1 MHNKCSEGRAVSWT
15 NSILCC
21 FSESEPAA
29 CSQPKLRHTRPR
41 ISKVPSLFKK
51 EKKKNQLQNVETLCK
66 SQRSHLS
73 GGLPTQMILVED
85 PVVEHH

>member
-1 MHNKCSEGRAVSWT
+1 MHNRYSEGRAVSWT
-15 NSILCC
+15 NSILCS

-29 CSQPKLRHTRPR
+29 CSQPKLPHTRPR

-51 EKKKNQLQNVETLCK
+51 EKKNQLQNVETLHK

-73 GGLPTQMILVED
+73 GGLPAQMILVED